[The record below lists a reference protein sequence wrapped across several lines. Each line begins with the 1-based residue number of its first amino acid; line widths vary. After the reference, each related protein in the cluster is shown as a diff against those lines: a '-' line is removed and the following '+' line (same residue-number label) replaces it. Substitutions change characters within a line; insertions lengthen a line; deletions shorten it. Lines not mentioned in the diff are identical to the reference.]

1 MTDNSSSNENFI
13 VNRTD
18 LDATLNDIDDGV
30 FVPTQKKR
38 GRAKVSR
45 Q

>member
-18 LDATLNDIDDGV
+18 LDATLNDVDDGV
-30 FVPTQKKR
+30 
-38 GRAKVSR
+38 
-45 Q
+45 